1 MAYGDAFKEFPVLT
15 TKRLLLDAL
24 VPADA
29 CALQQQMQGI
39 PPYSMWPAPFAEEK
53 HARMRIGHH
62 AAAYKKKGNIHW
74 AIRTRRSKKLI
85 GLCKLFELEY
95 AFRAEV
101 GYWITKKMWN
111 KGYGTE
117 AIGEITRY
125 GLEVMELHRIYAHT
139 SHENH
144 GSKRMLERIGYRQ
157 EGCLKDHV
165 IYDGS
170 FQDMLLYAIVKNPDD
185 PAKWLDKPWASR

>member
-1 MAYGDAFKEFPVLT
+1 MAYNDAFKAFPILT

-24 VPADA
+24 VPADSL
-29 CALQQQMQGI
+29 ALQQQMQAM
-39 PPYSMWPAPFAEEK
+39 PAYSMWPAPFETEK
-53 HARMRIGHH
+53 HARIRIGHH
-62 AAAYKKKGNIHW
+62 MTAYKKKSNIHW
-74 AIRTRRSKKLI
+74 AIRIKKSKKLI
-85 GLCKLFELEY
+85 GICKLFELEY
-95 AFRAEV
+95 AFRAEI

-144 GSKRMLERIGYRQ
+144 GSRRMLERAGYLQ
-157 EGCLKDHV
+157 EGLLNDHV
-165 IYDGS
+165 IYDGT
-170 FQDMLLYAIVKNPDD
+170 FQDMLLYAIVKTPDD
-185 PAKWLDKPWASR
+185 ASKWLYKQWASR